1 MALKVELKPH
11 ERIIIGACVVT
22 NTDQR
27 ARLLIDGDRIPILR
41 EKDILTPETAD
52 TPAKL
57 VYLAV
62 QLMYLSPDPM
72 AHHPTYFSL
81 VRDILTTMPSA
92 WPFIEGINN
101 YILNGDLYHAL
112 KESKKLIG
120 HEEQMLEERPKSLR
134 RTRSQVRVAQVRIA
148 IAIGAQTKKASAR
161 RPFCLCEPSSL
172 RSDRQ
177 ELGQRGLVEHRRGLI
192 RGLQAGLQRQD
203 LGRDLVLV
211 DALDLVEHGLRH
223 PLSWVWRSVDA
234 LIAVCAPANSACM
247 SWIDCWPVCG
257 ARFAEMRCCSALT
270 CAFEF
275 GLLALVVTAAYTA
288 MFCN

>member
-1 MALKVELKPH
+1 MALKVELKPN

-72 AHHPTYFSL
+72 TQHPTYFSL
-81 VRDILTTMPSA
+81 VTDILTAMPSG

-112 KESKKLIG
+112 KEAKKLIG
-120 HEEQMLEERPKSLR
+120 HEEK
-134 RTRSQVRVAQVRIA
+134 
-148 IAIGAQTKKASAR
+148 
-161 RPFCLCEPSSL
+161 
-172 RSDRQ
+172 
-177 ELGQRGLVEHRRGLI
+177 
-192 RGLQAGLQRQD
+192 
-203 LGRDLVLV
+203 
-211 DALDLVEHGLRH
+211 
-223 PLSWVWRSVDA
+223 
-234 LIAVCAPANSACM
+234 LIATARGPQASDSGDERKSA
-247 SWIDCWPVCG
+247 
-257 ARFAEMRCCSALT
+257 
-270 CAFEF
+270 
-275 GLLALVVTAAYTA
+275 
-288 MFCN
+288 